1 MAASASE
8 GSVAISSDAARPR
21 MLCMRNSY
29 CVNLISIEV
38 MAFFWTRRL
47 LLLLL
52 MPQPWRARRAAGWH
66 THIIG
71 QARDFVCPDS
81 VVPEWVVGKRVL
93 EEVLE
98 EAHVLHGEKGYLV
111 FRLDAAN
118 PKISYPQFTRI
129 ICRLTSLTWWTICG
143 TTGYSH
149 FNFPFTQWPQA
160 GRVS

>member
-1 MAASASE
+1 M
-8 GSVAISSDAARPR
+8 
-21 MLCMRNSY
+21 
-29 CVNLISIEV
+29 
-38 MAFFWTRRL
+38 
-47 LLLLL
+47 
-52 MPQPWRARRAAGWH
+52 
-66 THIIG
+66 
-71 QARDFVCPDS
+71 CPDS
-81 VVPEWVVGKRVL
+81 VVAEWMVGERVL

-129 ICRLTSLTWWTICG
+129 MCRLTPLTWCTICG

-149 FNFPFTQWPQA
+149 FSFPFTQWPQA